1 MSQIRI
7 ANKQDEPHI
16 RALAKDALASISQE
30 IDLDGVD
37 ADLKNVEWSYFG
49 HDGVFFVL
57 EVDGK
62 IAGYAGAAK
71 LSEDAI
77 EIKRLFVQPD
87 SVQKLE
93 GLLDMLIDFAR
104 KMDYR
109 LVECSVGAAV
119 NAPAALLSAKK
130 FEKKDGR
137 LIANV
142 WSA

>member
-7 ANKQDEPHI
+7 ANKQDETHI

-30 IDLDGVD
+30 IDLDGHD

-49 HDGVFFVL
+49 HDGVFLVL
-57 EVDGK
+57 EVNGR
-62 IAGYAGAAK
+62 IEGYAGAAK
-71 LSEDAI
+71 LSDDAI
-77 EIKRLFVQPD
+77 ELKRLFVQPD
-87 SVQKLE
+87 SVASLE

-109 LVECSVGAAV
+109 IVVCADSAAAF
-119 NAPAALLSAKK
+119 APAKMLSAKK
-130 FEKKDGR
+130 FENKDGR
-137 LIANV
+137 LVLNV

>member
-7 ANKQDEPHI
+7 ANKQDETHI

-30 IDLDGVD
+30 IDLDGND

-49 HDGVFFVL
+49 HDGVFLVL
-57 EVDGK
+57 EVNGTV
-62 IAGYAGAAK
+62 AGFAGAAK
-71 LSEDAI
+71 VSDDAI
-77 EIKRLFVQPD
+77 TIKRLFVRSD
-87 SVQKLE
+87 SASDLE
-93 GLLDMLIDFAR
+93 ALLDMLIEFAR

-109 LVECSVGAAV
+109 LLECAESAAAF
-119 NAPAALLSAKK
+119 APASLLSAKK

-137 LIANV
+137 LVLNV

>member
-16 RALAKDALASISQE
+16 RALAKDALASISKE
-30 IDLDGVD
+30 LDLDGSD
-37 ADLKNVEWSYFG
+37 ADLKNLEWSYFG

-57 EVDGK
+57 EVNGK
-62 IAGYAGAAK
+62 IAGFAGAAK

-87 SVQKLE
+87 SSQAVQ
-93 GLLDMLIDFAR
+93 GLFDMLIDFAR

-109 LVECSVGAAV
+109 QVECAPSAAEF
-119 NAPAALLSAKK
+119 APASLLSSQR
-130 FEKKDGR
+130 FENRDGR
-137 LIANV
+137 LISNI
-142 WSA
+142 